1 MSNVTHTVESLLV
14 LIQDE
19 GVRRAAA
26 LLRKPPLPSRLLQEL
41 SERTDV
47 PEARQFVA
55 AYPLSPSHLLEVLAR
70 ETSDADVLVLLASN
84 PRTPP
89 HLLSV
94 FAAHAE
100 PRVRAQASQHPQI
113 PPRELTALVDDADR
127 GVRRALASNPSLRL
141 PHFALLAADPEPAVR
156 LQLVRHAA
164 LPAQAALVLGADASS
179 VVHLQCVATA
189 RVEES
194 VLVGWAAC
202 DEEDVQLALARREDL
217 TKECRLLLA
226 QSPHA
231 SVRRAVRDT
240 VVLDDVGLLHLVT
253 RGDIEERVWVAGR
266 DMLARPLQNLLAQD
280 ASPEV
285 REALARNLS
294 LDEEI
299 ARFFIGQAEAPV
311 CAALAVNPAVPLE
324 LVQELAATRH
334 PEVLVALSY
343 REWIDPELMQFLLGH
358 SAEFRGH
365 WALQKRP
372 VGEWQPEVAEALLRD
387 PRPSVQAL
395 GVAGHVGLRSPDLW
409 DYARSP
415 AAVVRLAAVRHSR
428 ASDDL
433 VSDMCA
439 DPDPEV
445 AAAAALVREKRAQ
458 AAAAAAVA
466 ASATELAARGTLR
479 ESRTAHHARAT
490 SSAHASSAHAGPDG
504 AGGDGGACREDVAG
518 SAGGRIGAGNVGG
531 PSVVGR
537 AVGAGRGAASAMA
550 GSSFQVSSRSGAA
563 RQQASGIF
571 DKLKRIFWQ

>member
-14 LIQDE
+14 LIGDE

-41 SERTDV
+41 AERTDV

-100 PRVRAQASQHPQI
+100 PRVRAQAAQHPQI

-217 TKECRLLLA
+217 TKEIRLLLA

-231 SVRRAVRDT
+231 SVRRVVRET

-280 ASPEV
+280 ASSEV

-334 PEVLVALSY
+334 PEVLAALAY

-415 AAVVRLAAVRHSR
+415 AAVVRLAAVRHPR

-433 VSDMCA
+433 VSDGCA

-445 AAAAALVREKRAQ
+445 AAAAAQVREKRAR
-458 AAAAAAVA
+458 AAAAAAA
-466 ASATELAARGTLR
+466 AAPEAAVKGVSR
-479 ESRTAHHARAT
+479 ESRTAHHAHAT
-490 SSAHASSAHAGPDG
+490 SSAHAPSHRPAAP
-504 AGGDGGACREDVAG
+504 AAQT
-518 SAGGRIGAGNVGG
+518 GAGNGG
-531 PSVVGR
+531 GGGGVSGGGMFHSAPRPSTG
-537 AVGAGRGAASAMA
+537 
-550 GSSFQVSSRSGAA
+550 